1 MKAESVFAVFEPGG
15 PVHACENLPI
25 DALSLGEG
33 VFETVLLLRGRPVF
47 PERHAARLAA
57 SCRDL
62 EVADPQEAAALFRR
76 SVEFCAGFKADRG
89 RMRTAVFA
97 GARRGPVALAACRRA
112 GEPPAE
118 AALRIAAGRRH
129 KGALTCRHKTASYL
143 ENLIACRAA
152 RAAGFYDALWL
163 DDCGN
168 VAETSTANIF
178 FASGRCLSTPPEG
191 AILPGV
197 VRGWILEKAKDLGLG
212 VSIGEIPA
220 REMPGFEFAFV
231 TNSIIGIVPVATAG
245 EASFADPRGAQWFR
259 TLTAA
264 YAEAV
269 EASAAGAF

>member
-1 MKAESVFAVFEPGG
+1 MSVESVFAVFGLDGLVE
-15 PVHACENLPI
+15 ACEGLPV

-33 VFETVLLLRGRPVF
+33 VFETVLLLSGRPAF
-47 PERHAARLAA
+47 PQRHAARLAA

-62 EVADPQEAAALFRR
+62 EIAGPEEVEVLFRR
-76 SVEFCAGFKADRG
+76 SVEFCADFAAERG

-97 GARRGPVALAACRRA
+97 GGRRGPVALTACRRA

-118 AALRIAAGRRH
+118 AALRTATGRRH

-152 RAAGFYDALWL
+152 RAAGFHDALWL

-178 FASGRCLSTPPEG
+178 FAAGRRLATPPEG

-197 VRGWILEKAKDLGLG
+197 VRGWILDNAQDLGLD

-220 REMPGFEFAFV
+220 GDMPGFEFAFV
-231 TNSIIGIVPVATAG
+231 TNSIIGIIPVPAAG
-245 EASFADPRGAQWFR
+245 EASFADPRGQQWFR
-259 TLTAA
+259 TLVAA
-264 YAEAV
+264 YREAA
-269 EASAAGAF
+269 EASAADAF